1 MIGQEYDTLL
11 LGVTC
16 RFTIQI
22 LSNDCQICIML
33 HSVTNNK
40 GFMRTMS
47 IIKTIK
53 NYQKV

>member
-22 LSNDCQICIML
+22 LSNDCQICIIL